1 MQFITDEM
9 VNGLD
14 FSRYEPGQ
22 IAAAIDIVMSM
33 RIPGPYIND
42 DVAKELAI
50 MLRERKMC
58 PMAITYLS
66 SVKGLSQRIV
76 TPFNVETLLA
86 ERHKS
91 YVSTPSLV
99 EVAGLHFT
107 RQACFLNYKQKEHL
121 IEELLP
127 GTKAIKFEPV
137 FALNVSLAASLTKY
151 VVEKQKGIVVPV
163 TPPEE
168 LYKGAPYEGMS
179 LAASFSVGVGGDSSL
194 QGADWAHC
202 LYHKFFETRVQFNRA
217 VATYTRVPQHV
228 KSADGQ
234 WTKLYKPNAWTAF
247 KPMSNVER
255 ISSLARL
262 QGYRGK
268 DTRGLSAM
276 SYAAY
281 GEDFGTQYRLAEKV
295 QNFEIFLQTIPDSC
309 KQLPL
314 RVMTKDEREMVSCQ
328 MICKEWGFNFIHYFG
343 RTLNDQESL
352 DGSPYDYK
360 GQIIYDPKCVTAPY
374 TGKLDETGVST
385 YVAKNLVKIA
395 NRIAKYAG
403 ADHVGIR
410 AHVIGAEKHVVG
422 MGAPHN
428 AVGVIVMGH
437 GLTRNAVQKV
447 WTLIMIAGHVRNTFV
462 YTRKTVSEY
471 LGLVEVMNEKRK
483 LTQEPPTIYMEYN
496 DMRRPPWYAFTKE
509 QRRHYTSIL
518 RVSER
523 FGEVPD
529 DISDTDLAKLVEVAY
544 ADESFVKNL
553 AATVVP
559 GSDLLVEVKNVKN
572 QPKVVLPES
581 EEDEVDLAEE
591 DEYDPLG
598 DLTTAAQLKGAKYDP
613 SLDNEVENLTVGV
626 PELVPKL
633 PTPLEL
639 QEAYDANKEIA
650 KQEVVNSAQENNI

>member
-14 FSRYEPGQ
+14 FSRFEPGQ
-22 IAAAIDIVMSM
+22 IAAAIDIVMSI
-33 RIPGPYIND
+33 RIPGPYTND
-42 DVAKELAI
+42 DVAKELAVT
-50 MLRERKMC
+50 LRTKMMC
-58 PMAITYLS
+58 PMAMTYLC
-66 SVKGLSQRIV
+66 SVKGLTQRIV

-91 YVSTPSLV
+91 YKSTSNVV
-99 EVAGLHFT
+99 EVAGLHFE

-127 GTKAIKFEPV
+127 GTKAVKFEPV

-202 LYHKFFETRVQFNRA
+202 LYHKFFDSRTQFNKA
-217 VATYTRVPQHV
+217 VATYTRVSSHV
-228 KSADGQ
+228 RSADGQ
-234 WTKLYKPNAWTAF
+234 WTKLFKPSAWTAF
-247 KPMSNVER
+247 RPVNNVER
-255 ISSLARL
+255 VSSLARL

-295 QNFEIFLQTIPDSC
+295 QNFEIFLQTIPASC
-309 KQLPL
+309 KGSPL
-314 RVMTKDEREMVSCQ
+314 RVMTKDEREMVTCQ
-328 MICKEWGFNFIHYFG
+328 MICREWGINFVHYFG

-352 DGSPYDYK
+352 NGSPYDYK

-374 TGKLDETGVST
+374 TGKLDETGVT
-385 YVAKNLVKIA
+385 AYVGKNLIKIT
-395 NRIAKYAG
+395 NRIAKYSG

-437 GLTRNAVQKV
+437 GLKRDAVQKV

-483 LTQEPPTIYMEYN
+483 ALGEPLTIYMEYN
-496 DMRRPPWYAFTKE
+496 EMRRPPWYAFTKE

-559 GSDLLVEVKNVKN
+559 GSELLVEAKTVSA
-572 QPKVVLPES
+572 PKVAVPES
-581 EEDEVDLAEE
+581 DEEEVDLA
-591 DEYDPLG
+591 DDDFDPLG
-598 DLTTAAQLKGAKYDP
+598 QFALEAQMKGVKYNPDLDTNTEGGV
-613 SLDNEVENLTVGV
+613 LDITD
-626 PELVPKL
+626 KL
-633 PTPLEL
+633 MSQKFSPLEL
-639 QEAYDANKEIA
+639 QVAYDAGREVAEKAVVNPT
-650 KQEVVNSAQENNI
+650 QEVKE